1 MKLKQKLKIM
11 LITYNRAYYLE
22 RTLKQILAY
31 DSPIKDFDIT
41 ILNNASTDETD
52 DIIKKY
58 QKKFPNLKHIKHRI
72 NIGGNANI
80 VRAFELGAQSGKE
93 YVWVLCD
100 DDYYDFSYWNE
111 VKKAIA
117 ENADCVG
124 VARYVIPQGQLN
136 NPAYQFFQLTFVPAG
151 IYKTSIITN
160 TVLTNMYDT
169 IYTMFQQSCL
179 AASIIN
185 KKKKIFFL
193 QHPIVDNGLHRE
205 DKNAPVADCSFTRG
219 SNQDEVLFRR
229 KEQVWVIGF
238 ANVVRLLKDKNLQ
251 HKCMEVSIPYKDIYG
266 SWENFYNCIKPYQNS
281 AYFFELLAVLPPDI
295 QNKLLSRVKDS
306 VIQYKEFDLNKKVYE
321 CSFWELFCSISH
333 VFRKKTKHKRKD
345 TSMFLFSKQHKKTVW
360 SLNKILLKPIKKL
373 SILQYIIVLLLYPY
387 IKLKQKFEDK

>member
-1 MKLKQKLKIM
+1 MKLQSKIQIM

-22 RTLKQILAY
+22 RTLKQILA
-31 DSPIKDFDIT
+31 DTSPIKNYDIT

-100 DDYYDFSYWNE
+100 DDYYDFSNWEE
-111 VKKAIA
+111 VKKAVL
-117 ENADCVG
+117 EGADCIG

-151 IYKTSIITN
+151 IYKTSIITD

-179 AASIIN
+179 AASLIN
-185 KKKKIFFL
+185 HQRKIYFL
-193 QHPIVDNGLHRE
+193 NSPLVYNGWQIKDNQAPALDVSYFRGTKQE
-205 DKNAPVADCSFTRG
+205 DVF
-219 SNQDEVLFRR
+219 FRR
-229 KEQVWVIGF
+229 KEQNWVIGF
-238 ANVVRLLKDKNLQ
+238 SNAVRLLKNENLQ
-251 HKCMEVSIPYKDIYG
+251 YQCMEISVPYKDIYG
-266 SWENFYNCIKPYQNS
+266 SWENFYKDFLKYTNTS
-281 AYFFELLAVLPPDI
+281 YFYEILKVLP
-295 QNKLLSRVKDS
+295 Q
-306 VIQYKEFDLNKKVYE
+306 E
-321 CSFWELFCSISH
+321 
-333 VFRKKTKHKRKD
+333 KR
-345 TSMFLFSKQHKKTVW
+345 
-360 SLNKILLKPIKKL
+360 NKILKTQSIPVTRDKNLFQLLFSCRNSKDKKHKVVTILGIKFK
-373 SILQYIIVLLLYPY
+373 IRR
-387 IKLKQKFEDK
+387 KC